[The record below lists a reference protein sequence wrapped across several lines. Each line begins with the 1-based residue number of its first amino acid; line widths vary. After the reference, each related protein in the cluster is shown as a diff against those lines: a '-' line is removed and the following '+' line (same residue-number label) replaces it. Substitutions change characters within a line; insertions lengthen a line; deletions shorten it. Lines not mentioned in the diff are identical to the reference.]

1 MDADG
6 QRGDVRVRH
15 ALAIALRQ
23 TSRHLA
29 SRLLQA
35 AIATFGVVTLVFFV
49 MHLSGDPTL
58 LLAPEGATAE
68 QIAQLRHLLGFDQPL
83 YLQYFDYLG
92 TLAHGDLGQSLVQRL
107 PVSLILFSRLP
118 YTLALAVGSLTV
130 ALVIG
135 IPAGITMAVWR
146 GGIVERLLSALV
158 LAGQSLPTFWSGVL
172 LILLFGVTLRWL
184 PTSGAEGFASL
195 IMPSVALGAVAMST
209 FARMTRISVLDELSR
224 DYVNAARARGL
235 SMRGVVIRHVLRNAA
250 IPVITIT
257 ALEIGNLLAGAV
269 IVETVFAWPGIGQL
283 AMQSIQARDFL
294 VVQAIVL
301 FVSLTYIALNLL
313 ADLAYT
319 VVDPRIRGAA

>member
-1 MDADG
+1 M
-6 QRGDVRVRH
+6 
-15 ALAIALRQ
+15 
-23 TSRHLA
+23 RHLA
-29 SRLLQA
+29 SRLVQA
-35 AIATFGVVTLVFFV
+35 AIATFGVITLVFFV

-58 LLAPEGATAE
+58 LLAPEGASAE
-68 QIAQLRHLLGFDQPL
+68 QIAQLRHLLGFDRPIYVQ
-83 YLQYFDYLG
+83 YLSYLA

-118 YTLALAVGSLTV
+118 YTLALTAGALAV
-130 ALVIG
+130 ALVVG
-135 IPAGITMAVWR
+135 IPAGIAMAVWR
-146 GGIVERLLSALV
+146 GGVVERALSAFV

-184 PTSGAEGFASL
+184 PTSGADGFSSL
-195 IMPSVALGAVAMST
+195 IMPSLALGAVAMST
-209 FARMTRISVLDELSR
+209 FARMTRISVLDELGR
-224 DYVNAARARGL
+224 DYVTAARARGL
-235 SMRGVVIRHVLRNAA
+235 SMSAAVLRHVLRNAA

-257 ALEIGNLLAGAV
+257 ALEIGSLLAGAV

-283 AMQSIQARDFL
+283 AMQAIQARDFL

-301 FVSLTYIALNLL
+301 FVSLTYIGLNLL